1 MIITQMTADNL
12 SILID
17 YYLSHTA
24 TCPPGSIYEECLIQ
38 CSQFCPPMANR
49 PDLSARC
56 EEDSCIPGCDDGTVT
71 CDPPKMWL
79 APGVCVDETLC
90 PCVDG
95 DGSTVSVR
103 GPPIQ
108 YPGGGAG
115 NFVASKLF
123 ISSGLGGALF
133 YMNKFIT
140 RTVLES
146 KLFI

>member
-90 PCVDG
+90 PCVDE

-103 GPPIQ
+103 GPPFNIN
-108 YPGGGAG
+108 GGGGDWSFCRGQIIYFNRARRRAE
-115 NFVASKLF
+115 NCTFYYMF
-123 ISSGLGGALF
+123 I
-133 YMNKFIT
+133 
-140 RTVLES
+140 
-146 KLFI
+146 